1 MSLVEESLI
10 KDAIETT
17 KSYLQKTKKLRSLK
31 IENYIRRVKTL
42 NNYITLMKE
51 GTVKLTERELIKQLF
66 KKFQ

>member
-1 MSLVEESLI
+1 MSLVEESLN

-31 IENYIRRVKTL
+31 IENYIRRVKNL

-51 GTVKLTERELIKQLF
+51 GAVKLTERELMKRLF
-66 KKFQ
+66 KKCQ

>member
-1 MSLVEESLI
+1 MSLVEESLN